1 MSKIMNYA
9 DILQQQKTFFNSHA
23 TKDLDFRKAQL
34 QKLKKVVKSNEKL
47 LYDAIYQDF
56 GKSEFET
63 FGTEISFIYKDIDY
77 YLKNLK
83 SFAKPKNVLTN
94 IVNQMGSS
102 KIVFEPLGNCLVIG
116 AWNYPYQL
124 TLTPVIAAIAAGN
137 TCMIKPS
144 ELPEN
149 TMKAMAKL
157 INENFDAQ
165 FLYVVEGGV
174 EETTAILKL
183 RFDKIFFTGSPRV
196 GKIVY
201 KAAAEHLTP
210 VTLELGGKSPAFVTE
225 KADLNI
231 AARRIVWGKFINAGQ
246 TCVAPDYLYVAEN
259 IKAKFLKVLIEEIK
273 KRNYTDNVDHYCK
286 IINERNFDRL
296 EKMID
301 REKVVFGGETNRE
314 KRYISPTV
322 LDHVTWDDAVMQ
334 EEIFGPI
341 LPILT
346 YKNLETA
353 MQTVVE
359 GEKPLSAYLFSN
371 DAKEQELFTEK
382 LSFGGGCIND
392 TLMHLSNDRLP
403 FGGVGNSGIGH
414 YHGKFGF
421 IAFSHQKAILKK
433 SNYLEPELKYP
444 PYSDAKLNI
453 LKKLL

>member
-9 DILQQQKTFFNSHA
+9 DILQQQKTFFNTHA
-23 TKDLDFRKAQL
+23 TKDLNFRKAQL

>member
-83 SFAKPKNVLTN
+83 SFAKPKSVLTN

-137 TCMIKPS
+137 TCVIKPS

-157 INENFDAQ
+157 INENFDPQ

-225 KADLNI
+225 KADLQI
-231 AARRIVWGKFINAGQ
+231 AAKRIVWGKFINAGQ

-259 IKAKFLKVLIEEIK
+259 IKAKFLKVLIQEIK
-273 KRNYTDNVDHYCK
+273 KRNYTNNVDHYCK

-301 REKVVFGGETNRE
+301 REKVVFGGETNRK

-322 LDHVTWDDAVMQ
+322 LDHVTWEDAVMQ

-421 IAFSHQKAILKK
+421 EAFSHQKAILKK

>member
-1 MSKIMNYA
+1 MNYA
-9 DILQQQKTFFNSHA
+9 DILQQQKTFFNSQA

-94 IVNQMGSS
+94 IVNQLGSS

-165 FLYVVEGGV
+165 FLYVVEGSV

-301 REKVVFGGETNRE
+301 REKVVFGGETIRE

>member
-9 DILQQQKTFFNSHA
+9 DILQQQKTFFNTHA

-34 QKLKKVVKSNEKL
+34 QKLKKLVKSNEKL

-63 FGTEISFIYKDIDY
+63 FGTEISFVYKDIDY

-83 SFAKPKNVLTN
+83 SFAKPKSVLTN

-149 TMKAMAKL
+149 TMKAMAKI

-301 REKVVFGGETNRE
+301 HKKVVFGGETNRE

-322 LDHVTWDDAVMQ
+322 LDNVTWEDAVMQ

-421 IAFSHQKAILKK
+421 EAFSHQKAILKK

>member
-9 DILQQQKTFFNSHA
+9 DILQQQKTFFNTHA

-157 INENFDAQ
+157 INENFDPQ

-225 KADLNI
+225 KADLQI
-231 AARRIVWGKFINAGQ
+231 AAKRIVWGKFINAGQ

-322 LDHVTWDDAVMQ
+322 LDNVTWDDAVMQ

-421 IAFSHQKAILKK
+421 EAFSHQKAILKK

>member
-157 INENFDAQ
+157 INENFDAK

-246 TCVAPDYLYVAEN
+246 TCVAPDYLYVSEN
-259 IKAKFLKVLIEEIK
+259 IKAKFLKILIEEIK

-322 LDHVTWDDAVMQ
+322 LDNVTWEDAVMQ

>member
-124 TLTPVIAAIAAGN
+124 TLTPLIAAIAAGN

-157 INENFDAQ
+157 INENFDPQ

-225 KADLNI
+225 KADLQI

-322 LDHVTWDDAVMQ
+322 LDHVTWEDAVMQ

>member
-9 DILQQQKTFFNSHA
+9 DILQQQKTFFNTHA

-63 FGTEISFIYKDIDY
+63 FGTEISFVYKDIDY

-83 SFAKPKNVLTN
+83 SFAKPKSVLTN

-157 INENFDAQ
+157 INENFDPQ

-322 LDHVTWDDAVMQ
+322 LDHVTWEDAVMQ

-353 MQTVVE
+353 IQTVVE

-403 FGGVGNSGIGH
+403 FGGVGNSGIGN

>member
-1 MSKIMNYA
+1 MNYA
-9 DILQQQKTFFNSHA
+9 DILQQQKTFFNTHA
-23 TKDLDFRKAQL
+23 TKDLNFRKAQL

-56 GKSEFET
+56 GKSEFDT

-157 INENFDAQ
+157 INENFDPQ

-225 KADLNI
+225 KADLQI

-322 LDHVTWDDAVMQ
+322 LDHVTWEDAVMQ

-421 IAFSHQKAILKK
+421 EAFSHQKAILKK

>member
-9 DILQQQKTFFNSHA
+9 DILQQQKIFFNSHA

-157 INENFDAQ
+157 INENFDPQ

-210 VTLELGGKSPAFVTE
+210 VTLELGGKSPSFVTE
-225 KADLNI
+225 KADLQI
-231 AARRIVWGKFINAGQ
+231 AAKRIVWGKFINAGQ

>member
-9 DILQQQKTFFNSHA
+9 DILQLQKTFFNNHA
-23 TKDLDFRKAQL
+23 TKDLYFRKAQL

-149 TMKAMAKL
+149 TMKEMAKL

-196 GKIVY
+196 GKIIY

-225 KADLNI
+225 KADLQI

-322 LDHVTWDDAVMQ
+322 LDNVNWDDAVMQ

-353 MQTVVE
+353 IQTIVE

-371 DAKEQELFTEK
+371 DTKEQELFTEN

-444 PYSDAKLNI
+444 PYSDAKFNI

>member
-9 DILQQQKTFFNSHA
+9 DILQQQKIFFNSHA

-56 GKSEFET
+56 GKSEFDT

-124 TLTPVIAAIAAGN
+124 TLTPLIAAIAAGN

-259 IKAKFLKVLIEEIK
+259 IKEKFLKVLIEEIK

-322 LDHVTWDDAVMQ
+322 LDNVTWEDLVMQ

-371 DAKEQELFTEK
+371 DAKEQKLFTEK

-421 IAFSHQKAILKK
+421 EAFSHQKAILKK

>member
-9 DILQQQKTFFNSHA
+9 DILQQQKTFFNTHA

-137 TCMIKPS
+137 TCLIKPS

-225 KADLNI
+225 KADLQI

-322 LDHVTWDDAVMQ
+322 LDHVTWEDAVMQ

-371 DAKEQELFTEK
+371 DAKEQKLFTEK

-421 IAFSHQKAILKK
+421 EAFSHQKAILKK

>member
-9 DILQQQKTFFNSHA
+9 DILQQQKTFFNTHA

-34 QKLKKVVKSNEKL
+34 QKLKKLVKSNEKL

-63 FGTEISFIYKDIDY
+63 FGTEISFVYKDIDY

-83 SFAKPKNVLTN
+83 SFAKPKSVLTN

-157 INENFDAQ
+157 INENFDPQ

-225 KADLNI
+225 KADLQI
-231 AARRIVWGKFINAGQ
+231 AAKRIVWGKFINAGQ

-301 REKVVFGGETNRE
+301 REKVVFGGETIRE

-322 LDHVTWDDAVMQ
+322 LDNVTWEDAVMQ

-421 IAFSHQKAILKK
+421 EAFSHQKAILKK

>member
-1 MSKIMNYA
+1 MNYA
-9 DILQQQKTFFNSHA
+9 DILQQQKTFFNGHA
-23 TKDLDFRKAQL
+23 TKDLNFRKAQL

-63 FGTEISFIYKDIDY
+63 FGTEISFVYKDIDY

-83 SFAKPKNVLTN
+83 SFAKPKSVLTN

-157 INENFDAQ
+157 INENFDPQ

-225 KADLNI
+225 KADLQI
-231 AARRIVWGKFINAGQ
+231 AAKRIVWGKFINAGQ

-314 KRYISPTV
+314 KKYISPTV
-322 LDHVTWDDAVMQ
+322 LDHVTWEDLVMQ

-421 IAFSHQKAILKK
+421 EAFSHQKAILKK

>member
-9 DILQQQKTFFNSHA
+9 DILQQQKTFFNTHA

-34 QKLKKVVKSNEKL
+34 QKLKKLVKSNEKL

-157 INENFDAQ
+157 INENFDPQ

-225 KADLNI
+225 KADLQI

-322 LDHVTWDDAVMQ
+322 LDNVTWDDAVMQ

>member
-225 KADLNI
+225 KADLQI

-301 REKVVFGGETNRE
+301 REKVVFGGETIRE

-353 MQTVVE
+353 IQTVVE

>member
-9 DILQQQKTFFNSHA
+9 DILQQQKTFFNTHA

-56 GKSEFET
+56 GKSEFDT

-157 INENFDAQ
+157 INENFDPQ

-225 KADLNI
+225 KADLQI

-322 LDHVTWDDAVMQ
+322 LDHVTWEDAVMQ

>member
-9 DILQQQKTFFNSHA
+9 DILQQQKTFFNTHA

-225 KADLNI
+225 KADLQI
-231 AARRIVWGKFINAGQ
+231 AAKRIVWGKFINAGQ

-301 REKVVFGGETNRE
+301 REKVVFGGETIRE

-322 LDHVTWDDAVMQ
+322 LDNVTWEDAVMQ

-371 DAKEQELFTEK
+371 DAKEQELFTQN

>member
-157 INENFDAQ
+157 INENFDPQ

-225 KADLNI
+225 NADLQI

-301 REKVVFGGETNRE
+301 HEKVVFGGETNRE

-322 LDHVTWDDAVMQ
+322 LDNVTWEDAVMQ

>member
-9 DILQQQKTFFNSHA
+9 DILQQQKTFFNTHA

-225 KADLNI
+225 KADLQI
-231 AARRIVWGKFINAGQ
+231 AAKRIVWGKFINAGQ

-301 REKVVFGGETNRE
+301 REKVVFGGETIRE

-322 LDHVTWDDAVMQ
+322 LDHVTWEDAVMQ

>member
-1 MSKIMNYA
+1 MNYTE
-9 DILQQQKTFFNSHA
+9 ILQNQKTFFNSHK
-23 TKDLDFRKAQL
+23 TKDLNFRKTQL
-34 QKLKKVVKSNEKL
+34 KKLKNLIKKHENQ
-47 LYDAIYQDF
+47 LYEAIYKDF

-77 YLKNLK
+77 YLKNLN
-83 SFAKPKNVLTN
+83 SLAKPKKVKTN
-94 IVNQMGSS
+94 IVNQLGSS
-102 KIVFEPLGNCLVIG
+102 KIYREPLGNCLVIG

-124 TLTPVIAAIAAGN
+124 TLTPVVAAIAAGN
-137 TCMIKPS
+137 TCIIKPS

-149 TMKAMAKL
+149 TMKVMAQL
-157 INENFDAQ
+157 INENFDSA

-174 EETTAILKL
+174 EETTEILKL

-201 KAAAEHLTP
+201 QAAAEHLTP
-210 VTLELGGKSPAFVTE
+210 VTLELGGKSPAFITE
-225 KADLNI
+225 NADLEV

-246 TCVAPDYLYVAEN
+246 TCIAPDYLYVQEN
-259 IKAKFLKVLIEEIK
+259 IKPKFIEILLFEIK
-273 KRNYTDNVDHYCK
+273 KRNYHENAEHFCK

-296 EKMID
+296 EKLINK
-301 REKVVFGGETNRE
+301 EKVIFGGETHRE

-322 LDHVTWDDAVMQ
+322 LDHVTWEDAVMQ

-346 YKNLETA
+346 YKNLDEA
-353 MQTVVE
+353 IEKVIE
-359 GEKPLSAYLFSN
+359 GEKPLSAYIFSN
-371 DAKEQELFTEK
+371 NAKEQTKILEK

-392 TLMHLSNDRLP
+392 TLMHISNHHLP
-403 FGGVGNSGIGH
+403 FGGVGNSGLGN

-421 IAFSHQKAILKK
+421 DAFSHQKAILDK
-433 SNYLEPELKYP
+433 SIYLEPELKYP
-444 PYSDAKLNI
+444 PYTDGKLKI

>member
-9 DILQQQKTFFNSHA
+9 DILQQQKTFFNTHA

-63 FGTEISFIYKDIDY
+63 FGTEISFVYKDIDY

-83 SFAKPKNVLTN
+83 SFAKPKSVLTN

-137 TCMIKPS
+137 TCVIKPS

-157 INENFDAQ
+157 INENFDPQ

-225 KADLNI
+225 KADLQI
-231 AARRIVWGKFINAGQ
+231 AAKRIVWGKFINAGQ

-322 LDHVTWDDAVMQ
+322 LDNVTWEDAVMQ

>member
-225 KADLNI
+225 KADLQI

-273 KRNYTDNVDHYCK
+273 ERNYTDNVDHYCK

-421 IAFSHQKAILKK
+421 EAFSHQKAILKK

>member
-137 TCMIKPS
+137 TWMIKPS

-225 KADLNI
+225 KADLQI
-231 AARRIVWGKFINAGQ
+231 AAKRIVWGKFINAGQ

-301 REKVVFGGETNRE
+301 REKMVFGGETNRE

-322 LDHVTWDDAVMQ
+322 LDNVTWEDLVMQ
-334 EEIFGPI
+334 EEIFGPN

-353 MQTVVE
+353 IQTVVE

-421 IAFSHQKAILKK
+421 EAFSHQKAILKK

>member
-157 INENFDAQ
+157 INENFDPQ

-225 KADLNI
+225 KADLQI
-231 AARRIVWGKFINAGQ
+231 AAKRIVWGKFINAGQ

>member
-1 MSKIMNYA
+1 MSNIMNYA
-9 DILQQQKTFFNSHA
+9 DILQQQKTFFNTHA

-34 QKLKKVVKSNEKL
+34 QKLKKLVKSNEKL

-63 FGTEISFIYKDIDY
+63 FGTEISFVYKDIDY

-83 SFAKPKNVLTN
+83 SFAKPKSVLTN

-157 INENFDAQ
+157 INENFDPQ

-225 KADLNI
+225 KADLQI
-231 AARRIVWGKFINAGQ
+231 AAKRIVWGKFINAGQ

-322 LDHVTWDDAVMQ
+322 LDHVTWEDAVMQ

>member
-1 MSKIMNYA
+1 MNYA
-9 DILQQQKTFFNSHA
+9 DILQKQKVFFNTHQ
-23 TKDLDFRKAQL
+23 TKALDFRKEQL
-34 QKLKKVVKSNEKL
+34 LKLKKIVKANETM
-47 LYDAIYQDF
+47 LYEAIYKDF
-56 GKSEFET
+56 DKSEFET

-77 YLKNLK
+77 YVKNLK
-83 SFAKPKNVLTN
+83 SLSQPKKVLTN
-94 IVNQMGSS
+94 LVNQIGSS
-102 KIVFEPLGNCLVIG
+102 KIVLEPLGNCLVIG

-137 TCMIKPS
+137 TCFIKPS

-149 TMKAMAKL
+149 TMKAMAKI
-157 INENFDAQ
+157 INKNFDAH

-174 EETTAILKL
+174 EETTEILKL
-183 RFDKIFFTGSPRV
+183 RFDKIFFTGSPKV

-225 KADLNI
+225 HADLEV
-231 AARRIVWGKFINAGQ
+231 AAKRIVWGKFINAGQ
-246 TCVAPDYLYVAEN
+246 TCVAPDYLYVQES
-259 IKAKFLKVLIEEIK
+259 IKPKFMEILIDEIK
-273 KRNYTDNVDHYCK
+273 KRNYHVGAEHYCQ

-301 REKVVFGGETNRE
+301 PSKTVFGGETNKE
-314 KRYISPTV
+314 KRYIAPT
-322 LDHVTWDDAVMQ
+322 LMDHITWEDAVMQ

-346 YKNLETA
+346 YKNFKEA
-353 MQTVVE
+353 VQIVNS

-371 DAKEQELFTEK
+371 NNQEQKIFNEL

-403 FGGVGNSGIGH
+403 FGGVGNSGIGN
-414 YHGKFGF
+414 YHGKYGF
-421 IAFSHQKAILKK
+421 EAFSHAKAVLKK
-433 SNYLEPELKYP
+433 SIYLEPELKYP
-444 PYSDAKLNI
+444 PYNEVKLKI

>member
-9 DILQQQKTFFNSHA
+9 DILQQQKTFFNTHA

-34 QKLKKVVKSNEKL
+34 QKLKKLVKSNEKL

-63 FGTEISFIYKDIDY
+63 FGTEISFVYKDIDY

-83 SFAKPKNVLTN
+83 SFAKPKSVLTN

-225 KADLNI
+225 KADLQI
-231 AARRIVWGKFINAGQ
+231 AAKRIVWGKFINAGQ

-322 LDHVTWDDAVMQ
+322 LDHVTWEDAVMQ

-371 DAKEQELFTEK
+371 DAKEQKLFTEK

-421 IAFSHQKAILKK
+421 EAFSHQKAILKK

>member
-9 DILQQQKTFFNSHA
+9 DILQQQKTFFNTHA

-34 QKLKKVVKSNEKL
+34 QKLKKLVKSNEKL

-83 SFAKPKNVLTN
+83 SFAKPKSVLTN

-137 TCMIKPS
+137 TCVIKPS

-157 INENFDAQ
+157 INENFDPQ

-225 KADLNI
+225 KADLQI
-231 AARRIVWGKFINAGQ
+231 AAKRIVWGKFINAGQ

-322 LDHVTWDDAVMQ
+322 LDNVTWEDLVMQ

-421 IAFSHQKAILKK
+421 EAFSHQKAILKK

>member
-9 DILQQQKTFFNSHA
+9 DILQQQKTFFNTHA

-63 FGTEISFIYKDIDY
+63 FGTEISFVYKDIDY

-83 SFAKPKNVLTN
+83 SFAKPKSVLTN

-137 TCMIKPS
+137 TCVIKPS

-157 INENFDAQ
+157 INENFDPQ

-225 KADLNI
+225 KADLQI

-286 IINERNFDRL
+286 IINKRNFDRL

-301 REKVVFGGETNRE
+301 HKKVVFGGETNRE

-322 LDHVTWDDAVMQ
+322 LDNVTWEDAVMQ

-421 IAFSHQKAILKK
+421 EAFSHQKAILKK

>member
-9 DILQQQKTFFNSHA
+9 DILQQQKTFFNTHA

-34 QKLKKVVKSNEKL
+34 QKLKKLVKSNEKL

-63 FGTEISFIYKDIDY
+63 FGTEISFVYKDIDY

-83 SFAKPKNVLTN
+83 SFAKPKSVLTN

-137 TCMIKPS
+137 TCVIKPS

-225 KADLNI
+225 KADLQI
-231 AARRIVWGKFINAGQ
+231 AAKRIVWGKFINAGQ

-301 REKVVFGGETNRE
+301 REKVVFGGETIRE

-322 LDHVTWDDAVMQ
+322 LDHVTWEDAVMQ

-421 IAFSHQKAILKK
+421 EAFSHQKAILKK